1 MNKSIS
7 IKTPGK
13 LMIAGEYAVL
23 HPSEHLAVLA
33 VNRFVYADIK
43 KSTESS
49 LTLSDFQLEN
59 MKFTIENK
67 KVSIHTDN
75 PRISFVQKAMTIA
88 STYLQEKGVA
98 LSPFQLTIRSELDD
112 KSGIK
117 YGLGSSAAVV
127 TSVITAMLKL
137 FLPEEP
143 SKDLIFRLAAL
154 SHVIAQKNG
163 SGADVA
169 ASTYGGILNYASFQA
184 EWLLEEYNKSLS
196 ISSLLERDWTYFSV
210 EPLEI
215 PEHIYFCVGWTGK
228 AASTAELVDKV
239 LQLKLEKPKLF
250 EEFLENSRAAV
261 RTLFMGLKQS
271 DESLLYKGVKE
282 NRKALAKLGRDANA
296 PIETPMLAKLCDLA
310 EKLGGAG
317 KPSGA
322 GGGDCG
328 IAFMPTK
335 EKAEQLLKVW
345 EENGI
350 KPLSIKPNHSGA
362 TEIKNNS

>member
-1 MNKSIS
+1 
-7 IKTPGK
+7 
-13 LMIAGEYAVL
+13 MIAGEYAVL
-23 HPSEHLAVLA
+23 HPSQHLAVLA
-33 VNRFVYADIK
+33 VDRFVYATIR
-43 KSTESS
+43 KSTENG

-75 PRISFVQKAMTIA
+75 PRVSFVQKAMTLA
-88 STYLQEKGVA
+88 STYLLEKGITI
-98 LSPFQLTIRSELDD
+98 SPFQLMIRSELDD

-137 FLPEEP
+137 FLPDEP
-143 SKDLIFRLAAL
+143 SKDIIFKLAAL
-154 SHVIAQKNG
+154 SHVITQKNG

-169 ASTYGGILNYASFQA
+169 ASTYGGILNYSSFQA
-184 EWLLEEYNKSLS
+184 EWLLEEYNKTPSV
-196 ISSLLERDWTYFSV
+196 SSLVEKDWTYFSV

-215 PEHIYFCVGWTGK
+215 PDHIYFCVGWTGK

-239 LQLKLEKPKLF
+239 LQLKEERPNLF
-250 EEFLENSRAAV
+250 EEFLLNSKVAV
-261 RTLFMGLKQS
+261 GTFFAGLRKS
-271 DESLLYKGVKE
+271 DASLLFKGVKE
-282 NRKALAKLGRDANA
+282 NRKALAKLGRDANV

-310 EKLGGAG
+310 EELGGAG

-328 IAFMPTK
+328 IAFMPSK

-345 EENGI
+345 EQNGI
-350 KPLSIKPNHSGA
+350 KPLTIRPNYSGA
-362 TEIKNNS
+362 SLEYK